1 MILNPEKCKALKF
14 SRENPMSSYH
24 YLLKVL
30 HYHYLITIDLLGLTL
45 DNSLN
50 FGKHIAKIKKKVGK
64 QQDVLCRLKNI
75 SSFRT
80 KLCLYNSFIMSH
92 FHYCSS
98 IWHHCLKSDSKKL
111 DRLHERALRYWYS
124 DESLETSTIFDRI
137 GYSLVDRRIQNLLII
152 VFKTINNYPPEYLRD
167 LFRLRDNI
175 KNLRGV
181 NKLQVPK
188 PNTTR
193 YGKNPVK
200 YLAAIT

>member
-1 MILNPEKCKALKF
+1 
-14 SRENPMSSYH
+14 
-24 YLLKVL
+24 
-30 HYHYLITIDLLGLTL
+30 
-45 DNSLN
+45 
-50 FGKHIAKIKKKVGK
+50 
-64 QQDVLCRLKNI
+64 
-75 SSFRT
+75 
-80 KLCLYNSFIMSH
+80 MSH
-92 FHYCSS
+92 FHDCSS

-124 DESLETSTIFDRI
+124 DKSLETSTLFDRT
-137 GYSLVDRRIQNLLII
+137 GYSLVDRRIQNLSII

-193 YGKNPVK
+193 HDKNSVK